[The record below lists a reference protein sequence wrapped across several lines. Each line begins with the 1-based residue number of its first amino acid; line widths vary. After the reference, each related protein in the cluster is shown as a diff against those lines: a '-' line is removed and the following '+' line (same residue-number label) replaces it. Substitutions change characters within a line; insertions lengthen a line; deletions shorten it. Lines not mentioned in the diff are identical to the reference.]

1 MSGKPFLDSNV
12 ILYAFTSND
21 PRQEKALAL
30 LAVGGTISV
39 QVLNEFVN
47 VSRRKVRRGWAEIEE
62 ALRAVKALLDPPC
75 PLTTELHDAGIV
87 IARDH
92 GYRFYDSL
100 VIAAALQAGCSI
112 LYSEDL
118 HHGQTIGQLRI
129 QNPFR

>member
-1 MSGKPFLDSNV
+1 MNGKAFLDTNI

-21 PRQEKALAL
+21 PRREKALAL
-30 LAVGGTISV
+30 LAAGGIISM

-47 VSRRKVRRGWAEIEE
+47 VSRHKVHRGWAEIEE
-62 ALRAVKALLDPPC
+62 ALGSVKALLDPPY

-92 GYRFYDSL
+92 GYHFYDSL
-100 VIAAALQAGCSI
+100 IIAAALQAGCSI
-112 LYSEDL
+112 LYSEDF
-118 HHGQTIGQLRI
+118 HHGQTIEQLRI